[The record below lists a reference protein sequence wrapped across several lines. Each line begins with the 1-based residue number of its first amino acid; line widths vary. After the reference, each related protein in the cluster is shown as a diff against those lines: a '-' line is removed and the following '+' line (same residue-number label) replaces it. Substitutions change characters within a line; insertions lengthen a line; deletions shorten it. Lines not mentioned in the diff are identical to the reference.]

1 MLKYFG
7 VKYFVSATIFQV
19 IQRAKK
25 VSIYI
30 LERGLF
36 SSHLT

>member
-7 VKYFVSATIFQV
+7 VKYFVSATIFQM
-19 IQRAKK
+19 IQMAKK

-30 LERGLF
+30 FERGLF